1 MKRLNL
7 PDILYSVQDIY
18 DAIDAFAPF
27 STQEKWDNSGLL
39 VGSPML
45 IVRKVLVTLDIS
57 LAAIQKAYD
66 TGCNVIVSH
75 HPVIFSPLKTLSD
88 DSPVYLLAKYGMSA
102 ICCHTPLDIAQGGIN
117 DLLVERLRREL
128 TFSEEVLP
136 LDDAGCGRIV
146 TFPDWMFIAD
156 VAAAAKKT
164 LDCPVVRYSPSKE
177 MRSVKK
183 LGICSGS
190 GSSMLEE
197 IAGRC
202 DTLLTGDVKHDRWYK
217 AQELGIGLIDC
228 GHYHTE
234 ISMVSYVAQKLRE
247 ALPGLEMVEFEEG
260 DPVAYV

>member
-1 MKRLNL
+1 MKQWNI
-7 PDILYSVQDIY
+7 PACTYSVQDVY

-39 VGSPML
+39 VGSPMKMA
-45 IVRKVLVTLDIS
+45 RKILVTLDIS
-57 LAAIQKAYD
+57 LAAVEKACE
-66 TGCNVIVSH
+66 TGCDVIVSH

-88 DSPVYLLAKYGMSA
+88 DSPVYLLAKHDMSA
-102 ICCHTPLDIAQGGIN
+102 ICCHTPLDMAQGGIN
-117 DLLVERLRREL
+117 DILVTRLRREL

-146 TFPDWMFIAD
+146 TFSDWMFAAD
-156 VAAAAKKT
+156 VAAGAKKA
-164 LDCPVVRYSPSKE
+164 LGCPVVRYSPVKE
-177 MRSVKK
+177 MRSVRR

-190 GSSMLEE
+190 GSSMLED

-202 DTLLTGDVKHDRWYK
+202 DALLTGDVKHDRWYK
-217 AQELGIGLIDC
+217 AQELGMSLIDC

-234 ISMVSYVAQKLRE
+234 ICMVSYVVQKLCE
-247 ALPGLEMVEFEEG
+247 ALPGLEAVAFEEG